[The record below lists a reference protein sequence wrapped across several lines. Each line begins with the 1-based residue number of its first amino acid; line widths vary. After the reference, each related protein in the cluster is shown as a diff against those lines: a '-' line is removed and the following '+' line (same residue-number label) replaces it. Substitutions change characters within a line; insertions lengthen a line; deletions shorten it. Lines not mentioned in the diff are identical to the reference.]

1 VNEWSGV
8 FLGLIAL
15 AVCVMAA
22 IQVGVVIFG
31 ARLAR
36 RVETIAGQ
44 VDREIKPLIANL
56 TTVSQ
61 EAARA
66 AELAA
71 VQVDRVDAL
80 FADVAERV
88 ESTAADLQS
97 AILGPAREGM
107 ALIRGV
113 KAAYSAIREMRSATA
128 PARAARHDE
137 DDPLFIG

>member
-1 VNEWSGV
+1 VNDWSGV
-8 FLGLIAL
+8 FLGVIAL

-22 IQVGVVIFG
+22 VQVGMVVFG
-31 ARLAR
+31 ARLAK
-36 RVETIAGQ
+36 RVEGIASQ

-61 EAARA
+61 EAART

-71 VQVDRVDAL
+71 VQVERVDAL
-80 FADVAERV
+80 FANVAERV

-97 AILGPAREGM
+97 AILGPAREGV
-107 ALIRGV
+107 ALVRGV
-113 KAAYSAIREMRSATA
+113 KAAFSAIREMRSAGV
-128 PARAARHDE
+128 PARAARPDE